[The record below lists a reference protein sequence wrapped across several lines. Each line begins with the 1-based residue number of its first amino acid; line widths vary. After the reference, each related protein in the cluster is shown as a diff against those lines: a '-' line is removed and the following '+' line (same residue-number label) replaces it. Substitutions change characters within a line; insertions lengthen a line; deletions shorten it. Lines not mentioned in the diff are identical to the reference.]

1 MQKYQNAITNT
12 NGDVVPN
19 AIVTVT
25 VYGTGLPASLYTGN
39 GTGLLPSNVVATDSQ
54 GEFSF
59 YAANGRYSY
68 SVAATNYT
76 AEVYTDFLLFDPA
89 STGAVTATN
98 VSFAP
103 TGALTSTNV
112 QAAINEVVT
121 DLAGSTGAANVG
133 FAPTGALAA
142 TNVQAAITEVVS
154 DLAASSGSSTVGFLQ
169 SGTGAVARTL
179 QAKGRD
185 SVNVADFGAVG
196 DGVTNDTAAINAA
209 ITAVL
214 AAGGGTVFF
223 SAKNYKV
230 TTLNISSGVY
240 LQGQGAAKRSAK
252 NMTLLTGTA
261 GYNVIEIDP
270 NGATDIAIRHLG
282 TYGGNRSV
290 SFDPTVNNVAVIN
303 FEMYD
308 VTFGFPT
315 NECVFIGG
323 QAERLRFSFLNF
335 SNGTYGY
342 YHGIGLT
349 GRSYAIFEKSTW
361 EHIYMEGQTI
371 NGIFYD
377 TVNVSGSTAYTFMKF
392 NNTGRESIRIKGNVG
407 GLTFTDVLFENT
419 ASSSPTPANTTGNMT
434 AGSPT
439 LVVASATNFVIG
451 QQVTVSGAGIVSG
464 YGYCDLEANILN
476 IVGTTLT
483 LSANASYAV
492 TGAPVTNRRYDTV
505 KFEGIAGAGISYNIL
520 FNGCFLDGGFVKARY
535 VLNTGASAVITLTGT
550 VGQAGGPSGTPI
562 YDPTSQVTFLNGYSG
577 TRVAKTPGQ
586 TKPMSAYYAG
596 GVSSFPNGA
605 YNGDPAVVEYPPT
618 LISAPPGQSVITTL
632 MASNVNGGAGA
643 TWGNFEIFIKD
654 PNFNSIFQIAGK
666 NGLTDAKLAVGTRLG
681 LPAFGGSGSYTSYS
695 NAEIMVADAI
705 PTVGTWYTGSIIFKA
720 SPAGGQPI
728 GWQNIS
734 GGTPGTWLP
743 MGYLNYAQMSFGTAP
758 PSTGNW
764 YQGSVVFNTNA
775 AVGQVAG
782 WQCTVGGSPGTWTPL
797 GYVYDQTIT
806 FATAAPTTGT
816 WVRGS
821 VAFNSTAAVGSPKGW
836 QCTVAGTPGTW
847 VSMGNL

>member
-25 VYGTGLPASLYTGN
+25 VFGTGLPASLYTGN

-112 QAAINEVVT
+112 QAAISEVVT

-196 DGVTNDTAAINAA
+196 DGVTDDTAAINAA
-209 ITAVL
+209 ITAVR

-230 TTLNISSGVY
+230 TTINLNSGVY
-240 LQGQGAAKRSAK
+240 LQGQGAQKRDVK
-252 NMTLLTGTA
+252 PMTLLTGTA
-261 GYNVIEIDP
+261 GFNVIEIAP
-270 NGATDIAIRHLG
+270 TGVSDIAIRHLG
-282 TYGGNRSV
+282 TYGGNRGISYNPV
-290 SFDPTVNNVAVIN
+290 VDNVALIN

-308 VTFGFPT
+308 VTIGFPT

-323 QAERLRFSFLNF
+323 QAERLRFSYINF
-335 SNGTYGY
+335 NNGTYGY
-342 YHGIGLT
+342 YHGVGST
-349 GRSYAIFEKSTW
+349 GRPYALFEKSTW
-361 EHIYMEGQTI
+361 EHFYMEGQTI

-377 TVNVSGSTAYTFMKF
+377 NTNVSGSTSYNFIKI

-407 GLTFTDVLFENT
+407 GLTFTDLLFEDT
-419 ASSSPTPANTTGNMT
+419 ATSSPTPANTTGNMT
-434 AGSPT
+434 AGSPNLT
-439 LVVASATNFVIG
+439 VASGTNFVNG
-451 QQVTVSGAGIVSG
+451 QQDTVSGAGLMNGYLAYADLEATIVSG
-464 YGYCDLEANILN
+464 G
-476 IVGTTLT
+476 GTVNLV
-483 LSANASYAV
+483 LSKNADYAV
-492 TGAPVTNRRYDTV
+492 TGAPVTNRRYDTI
-505 KFEGIAGAGISYNIL
+505 KFEGGTGLNSGAGISSNIN
-520 FNGCFLDGGFVKARY
+520 FIGCYLDGGYGTAPSPRARY
-535 VLNTGASAVITLTGT
+535 VLNLNGVALVNLVGT
-550 VGQAGGPSGTPI
+550 VGQAGGLGGSAYGVPI
-562 YDPTSQVTFLNGYSG
+562 YDPTGQLSFFNGSSG
-577 TRVAKTPGQ
+577 VRTIKAPGQ
-586 TKPMSAYYAG
+586 TRPTSAYFVG
-596 GVSSFPNGA
+596 GVSSFPQGNYLGV
-605 YNGDPAVVEYPPT
+605 PSVVEYPPSI
-618 LISAPPGQSVITTL
+618 ISAPPGQSVIMTL
-632 MASNVNGGAGA
+632 MASDVSGAPGA

-654 PNFNSIFQIAGK
+654 PNYNSVFQLRGG
-666 NGLTDAKLAVGTRLG
+666 NGLTDAKLSIGTRLG
-681 LPAFGGSGSYTSYS
+681 LPTFGGGGAYSGYS
-695 NAEIMVADAI
+695 NQEIMVADAP
-705 PTVGTWYTGSIIFKA
+705 PTLGSWTQGSIIFKQ
-720 SPAGGQPI
+720 SAGSGQPI
-728 GWQNIS
+728 GWQCTFS
-734 GGTPGTWLP
+734 GTPGTWKP
-743 MGYLNYAQMSFGTAP
+743 IGYLADQSIIFTSAS
-758 PSTGNW
+758 PSTG
-764 YQGSVVFNTNA
+764 
-775 AVGQVAG
+775 
-782 WQCTVGGSPGTWTPL
+782 TWN
-797 GYVYDQTIT
+797 Q
-806 FATAAPTTGT
+806 
-816 WVRGS
+816 GS
-821 VAFNSTAAVGSPKGW
+821 VAFNSAATVGQPKGW
-836 QCTVAGTPGTW
+836 QCTVTGTPGTW